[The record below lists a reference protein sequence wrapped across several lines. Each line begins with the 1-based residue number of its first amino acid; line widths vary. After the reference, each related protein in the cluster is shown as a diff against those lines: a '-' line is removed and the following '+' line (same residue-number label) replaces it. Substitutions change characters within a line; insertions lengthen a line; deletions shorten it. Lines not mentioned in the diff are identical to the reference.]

1 MDTMMIAI
9 IVIAVLACSIIIFVI
24 LSLFSPR
31 VQGKMMSKQIKSVKH
46 MMDYSKDD
54 LKELMKTTA
63 KTGTIAEKEILDENE
78 DIMSNNERRKANI
91 KKEGIEV
98 TARAIK
104 DGLTSNKIYCRY
116 CGTSIESDSRF
127 CKNCGKEQ

>member
-1 MDTMMIAI
+1 MIAI

-78 DIMSNNERRKANI
+78 DIMSSNERRKANI

-116 CGTSIESDSRF
+116 CGAYIESDSRF

>member
-54 LKELMKTTA
+54 LKELMKITA

-104 DGLTSNKIYCRY
+104 NGLTSNKIYCRY
-116 CGTSIESDSRF
+116 CGASIESDSRF

>member
-1 MDTMMIAI
+1 MDTMMIVI

-78 DIMSNNERRKANI
+78 DIMSSNERRKANI

-116 CGTSIESDSRF
+116 CGVSIESDSRF

>member
-9 IVIAVLACSIIIFVI
+9 TVIAVLACSIIIFVI

-54 LKELMKTTA
+54 LKELMSFLKTEA
-63 KTGTIAEKEILDENE
+63 Q
-78 DIMSNNERRKANI
+78 
-91 KKEGIEV
+91 
-98 TARAIK
+98 K
-104 DGLTSNKIYCRY
+104 DMKMKI
-116 CGTSIESDSRF
+116 
-127 CKNCGKEQ
+127 

>member
-1 MDTMMIAI
+1 MDTMMVAI

-98 TARAIK
+98 TVRAIK

-116 CGTSIESDSRF
+116 CGVSIESDSRF

>member
-9 IVIAVLACSIIIFVI
+9 IVIAVLACSVIIFVI
-24 LSLFSPR
+24 LSIFSPKF
-31 VQGKMMSKQIKSVKH
+31 QGKMMSKQIRSVKH

-63 KTGTIAEKEILDENE
+63 KTETIAEKEILDENE
-78 DIMSNNERRKANI
+78 DIMSSNEKRKANI
-91 KKEGIEV
+91 KKESIEV

>member
-1 MDTMMIAI
+1 MILCYNQEKEVSTTDTMMIAI

-54 LKELMKTTA
+54 LK
-63 KTGTIAEKEILDENE
+63 N
-78 DIMSNNERRKANI
+78 
-91 KKEGIEV
+91 
-98 TARAIK
+98 
-104 DGLTSNKIYCRY
+104 
-116 CGTSIESDSRF
+116 
-127 CKNCGKEQ
+127 

>member
-9 IVIAVLACSIIIFVI
+9 TVIAVLACSIIIFVI

-31 VQGKMMSKQIKSVKH
+31 VQGKMMSKQIKSVK
-46 MMDYSKDD
+46 
-54 LKELMKTTA
+54 TTA

-78 DIMSNNERRKANI
+78 DIMSSNERRKANI

-116 CGTSIESDSRF
+116 CGASIESDSRF

>member
-1 MDTMMIAI
+1 MDIMIIAI
-9 IVIAVLACSIIIFVI
+9 IVIAVLACSVIIFVI
-24 LSLFSPR
+24 LSIFSPKF
-31 VQGKMMSKQIKSVKH
+31 QGKMMSKQIKSVKH

>member
-1 MDTMMIAI
+1 MDTMMIVI

-78 DIMSNNERRKANI
+78 DIMSSNERRKANI

>member
-1 MDTMMIAI
+1 MDIMIIAI
-9 IVIAVLACSIIIFVI
+9 IVIGVLACSIIIFVI

-78 DIMSNNERRKANI
+78 DIMSSNERRKANI

>member
-1 MDTMMIAI
+1 MKLIKASLEYKSQITEMIKEWKEDIDRNKTNSSPYAI
-9 IVIAVLACSIIIFVI
+9 FKNPVDD
-24 LSLFSPR
+24 FSYYL
-31 VQGKMMSKQIKSVKH
+31 
-46 MMDYSKDD
+46 DNLE
-54 LKELMKTTA
+54 LKEDKDGYVKDSTFFLY
-63 KTGTIAEKEILDENE
+63 DENE
-78 DIMSNNERRKANI
+78 DIMSSNERRKANI

-116 CGTSIESDSRF
+116 CGASIESDSRF

>member
-1 MDTMMIAI
+1 MDTMMITI

-78 DIMSNNERRKANI
+78 DIMSSNERRKANI

-116 CGTSIESDSRF
+116 CGVSIESDSRF

>member
-9 IVIAVLACSIIIFVI
+9 IVIAVLACSVIIFVI
-24 LSLFSPR
+24 LSIFNPKF
-31 VQGKMMSKQIKSVKH
+31 QGKMMSKQIKSVKH

-63 KTGTIAEKEILDENE
+63 KTETIAEKEILDENE
-78 DIMSNNERRKANI
+78 EIMSSNEKRKANI
-91 KKEGIEV
+91 KKESIEV

>member
-31 VQGKMMSKQIKSVKH
+31 VQGKMM
-46 MMDYSKDD
+46 
-54 LKELMKTTA
+54 KTTA

-78 DIMSNNERRKANI
+78 DIMSSNERRKANI

-116 CGTSIESDSRF
+116 CGASIESDSRF